1 MTAVTSGSRRGKGDS
16 VRGVLLVLV
25 LLAVAGCGGRGGG
38 MTGGDQGPPPGGS
51 ADGESLWGRTFLL
64 AEGYR
69 DGDPMASVAGTE
81 ITLRFDENHR
91 LVANAGCNTMSG
103 QASLDGG
110 ELAVDGLETTEM
122 GCDEPRMAQDKW
134 VGEFLT
140 STPTWELADDKL
152 TLSGGGTELVFA
164 DRAVADPARPLT
176 DTVWTVDTLVDGQAA
191 SSVPAGTPPA
201 TVEFGQGKAKVFT
214 GCNSGSAGYR
224 LSGDTITFEP
234 LILTRKACP
243 GEIMTLESA
252 VVAVLEGSVTY
263 GVESDVLTLKHPSGK
278 GLQLRA
284 E

>member
-1 MTAVTSGSRRGKGDS
+1 
-16 VRGVLLVLV
+16 
-25 LLAVAGCGGRGGG
+25 

-51 ADGESLWGRTFLL
+51 ADGTAPGADSVWGHTFLL
-64 AEGYR
+64 TAGYR
-69 DGDPMASVAGTE
+69 GGDPMATLAGTE
-81 ITLRFDENHR
+81 VSLRFGEDHR
-91 LVANAGCNTMSG
+91 LVADAGCNTMSG

-110 ELAVDGLETTEM
+110 ELAVDGLETTDM

-140 STPTWELADDKL
+140 SRPTWELADGKL
-152 TLSGGGTELVFA
+152 TLRGGGTELVLT

-176 DTVWTVDTLVDGQAA
+176 GTVWTVDTLVDGQTA
-191 SSVPAGTPPA
+191 SSVPAGAPQA
-201 TVEFGQGKAKVFT
+201 TVEFGQDTAKVFA
-214 GCNSGSAGYR
+214 GCNSGSARYR

-234 LILTRKACP
+234 LMLTRKACP
-243 GEIMTLESA
+243 DDIMALESA

-263 GVESDVLTLKHPSGK
+263 GVESDVLSLKHPSGK

>member
-1 MTAVTSGSRRGKGDS
+1 MKVTTVRRA
-16 VRGVLLVLV
+16 LLVFV
-25 LLAVAGCGGRGGG
+25 LLAVTGCGGRGGG
-38 MTGGDQGPPPGGS
+38 LTGGS
-51 ADGESLWGRTFLL
+51 ADGAEPGADSLWGHTFLL
-64 AEGYR
+64 TEGYR
-69 DGDPMASVAGTE
+69 DGDPMTILAGTE
-81 ITLRFDENHR
+81 VSLRFGEDHR

-110 ELAVDGLETTEM
+110 ELALDGLQTTDM

-140 STPTWELADDKL
+140 STPTWELADGKL
-152 TLSGGGTELVFA
+152 TLRGGGTELVLA

-176 DTVWTVDTLVDGQAA
+176 GTVWTVDTLVDGQTA
-191 SSVPAGTPPA
+191 SSVPAGAPPA
-201 TVEFGQGKAKVFT
+201 TVEFGQDTVRVFA

-234 LILTRKACP
+234 LALTKKACP
-243 GEIMTLESA
+243 GDIMTLESA

-263 GVESDVLTLKHPSGK
+263 GVESDVLTLKHRSGK